1 MDVAIVRLNY
11 WPRRP
16 LGRYSH
22 SSTDMVAAFI
32 LVMSIASL
40 AQFAV
45 LQWRSTWIS
54 VADQPLSNSFQG
66 ATGITGAAVGAD
78 DFDYLVKTSEQLC
91 PGPQQSNLWL
101 KEVRVYYRAL
111 QTVQKFCAVSAP
123 SLASWAK
130 RELTACSRYAAAIL
144 DQRLNAS
151 LEFAAEARSF

>member
-1 MDVAIVRLNY
+1 MVRLNY

-16 LGRYSH
+16 SRRYSH

-32 LVMSIASL
+32 LVMSVAAL
-40 AQFAV
+40 AQFAI
-45 LQWRSTWIS
+45 LQWRSMWIT
-54 VADQPLSNSFQG
+54 VAAQPLSNSFQG
-66 ATGITGAAVGAD
+66 ATGIAGTAVGAD

-101 KEVRVYYRAL
+101 NEVRIYYRAL
-111 QTVQKFCAVSAP
+111 RTVQKFCAP
-123 SLASWAK
+123 SLAGWAK

>member
-1 MDVAIVRLNY
+1 MDVAMVRLNY

-16 LGRYSH
+16 PRRYSH

-32 LVMSIASL
+32 LVMSVAAL
-40 AQFAV
+40 AQFAI
-45 LQWRSTWIS
+45 LQWRSMWIT
-54 VADQPLSNSFQG
+54 VAAQPLSNSFQG
-66 ATGITGAAVGAD
+66 ATGIAGAAVGAE

-101 KEVRVYYRAL
+101 NEVRMYYRGLRAMH
-111 QTVQKFCAVSAP
+111 QFCAVSAP
-123 SLASWAK
+123 SLANWAK